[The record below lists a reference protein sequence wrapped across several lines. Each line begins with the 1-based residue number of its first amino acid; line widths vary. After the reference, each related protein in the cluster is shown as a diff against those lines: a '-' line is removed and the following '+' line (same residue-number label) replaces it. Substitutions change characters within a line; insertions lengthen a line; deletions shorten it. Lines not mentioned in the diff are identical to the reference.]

1 MQSDILLQR
10 QIAQTTQIL
19 LELEKIRMLNEG
31 DLRWRASESS
41 WNILEC
47 IEHLNRYGNH
57 YLPAIDGAIQ
67 KAKKPKEETFH
78 PGFLGDYFAKSM
90 LPAAQMKKIKTFK
103 DKNPLDTDLSISV
116 LDTCIQQQK
125 DLLQLLEKAS
135 KVSLNKTRVTTSISA
150 MIRLKLGDTF
160 QFLINHILRHLKQ
173 IADIQA
179 ATSRFSR

>member
-1 MQSDILLQR
+1 MQSDLLLQH
-10 QIAQTTQIL
+10 QVAQTTQIL

-67 KAKKPKEETFH
+67 
-78 PGFLGDYFAKSM
+78 
-90 LPAAQMKKIKTFK
+90 
-103 DKNPLDTDLSISV
+103 
-116 LDTCIQQQK
+116 
-125 DLLQLLEKAS
+125 
-135 KVSLNKTRVTTSISA
+135 
-150 MIRLKLGDTF
+150 
-160 QFLINHILRHLKQ
+160 
-173 IADIQA
+173 A